1 MFVGYVDN
9 QLLFATSQPKG
20 KEIVSGTLTD
30 EINSVSALEFTL
42 PPSNDMAGQIT
53 PHASIIRLESDG
65 EEIFRG
71 AASSVSK
78 NFRGDTVVS
87 CDGMIALMADVIKEP
102 FTASYEIEGYVAA
115 IVKNYNDGVTSDKEI
130 KVGRVAGFEGQT
142 FSVSHSTECKNIF
155 ELLKELRSEKGGYIW
170 ASYIG
175 GDVYINYTKTIGS
188 RNSQQ
193 IAFGSNLVNIEDQLE
208 VGTLVTRVWPLGNEG
223 LTIAS
228 VNDGKAYLQNTD
240 VELRYGRVDK
250 TIQVDSDDPSVV
262 KSYGQ
267 AYLTR
272 YATMN
277 NTITLTAID
286 LHNLDKTIS
295 SFEVGDAVRVL
306 SPPHGIN
313 AEMVVNS
320 VSTDLV
326 KLSNSRITLGA
337 KKGSITNVI
346 SSGVGSSGSGGFAGG
361 GGGGGAS
368 IVVDDALSL
377 VSTNPV
383 ENKVITAALA
393 TKADKTALDSKMDK
407 SGGTFTG
414 NVAGKYF
421 TGTWLQTTEA
431 TDLGRVPGKIAVLDE
446 SGWVYYRT
454 PTELLADIGAMS
466 GGDYYT
472 KAETDAAIAVRAS
485 LSHYGTTMLSTR
497 IDSISKVLAA
507 TPYAVKTALDAAKA
521 YADSVVTGSD
531 YVTEQGAND
540 FWTWRKWSSG
550 IAELWAVSGVDQI
563 AITTAWGSMYYG
575 TWMDLP
581 SNVAARQYP
590 FSFIATPSV
599 SASYSGGDKDAW
611 LISTFGASDDLLTR
625 APAYA
630 LARPTTATILTPR
643 ISYYVVGKYK

>member
-1 MFVGYVDN
+1 MD
-9 QLLFATSQPKG
+9 
-20 KEIVSGTLTD
+20 
-30 EINSVSALEFTL
+30 SAL
-42 PPSNDMAGQIT
+42 
-53 PHASIIRLESDG
+53 SD
-65 EEIFRG
+65 
-71 AASSVSK
+71 
-78 NFRGDTVVS
+78 T
-87 CDGMIALMADVIKEP
+87 
-102 FTASYEIEGYVAA
+102 
-115 IVKNYNDGVTSDKEI
+115 
-130 KVGRVAGFEGQT
+130 
-142 FSVSHSTECKNIF
+142 
-155 ELLKELRSEKGGYIW
+155 
-170 ASYIG
+170 
-175 GDVYINYTKTIGS
+175 
-188 RNSQQ
+188 
-193 IAFGSNLVNIEDQLE
+193 
-208 VGTLVTRVWPLGNEG
+208 
-223 LTIAS
+223 
-228 VNDGKAYLQNTD
+228 
-240 VELRYGRVDK
+240 
-250 TIQVDSDDPSVV
+250 
-262 KSYGQ
+262 
-267 AYLTR
+267 
-272 YATMN
+272 
-277 NTITLTAID
+277 
-286 LHNLDKTIS
+286 
-295 SFEVGDAVRVL
+295 
-306 SPPHGIN
+306 
-313 AEMVVNS
+313 
-320 VSTDLV
+320 
-326 KLSNSRITLGA
+326 
-337 KKGSITNVI
+337 
-346 SSGVGSSGSGGFAGG
+346 
-361 GGGGGAS
+361 
-368 IVVDDALSL
+368 
-377 VSTNPV
+377 STNPV
-383 ENKVITAALA
+383 QNRAIKAALD

-454 PTELLADIGAMS
+454 PAELLADIGAMS

-563 AITTAWGSMYYG
+563 AITSAWGSMYYG

-581 SNVAARQYP
+581 SNVTARQYP
-590 FSFIATPSV
+590 FAFIATPLV

-643 ISYYVVGKYK
+643 ISYYVVGRYK